1 MRMTFYG
8 PKPRKI
14 KKTKLPVVVKLEDG
28 DLHLSKTEWPPDVSL
43 EEKDSCLMI
52 NLSLKYHGRT
62 RFVPKNKSFILA
74 TKKGASKV

>member
-14 KKTKLPVVVKLEDG
+14 KKTKLPVVVRLEDE
-28 DLHLSKTEWPPDVSL
+28 DLYLSKTEWPPDVSL
-43 EEKDSCLMI
+43 EEKDGGLTL

-62 RFVPKNKSFILA
+62 TFVPKNK
-74 TKKGASKV
+74 KR